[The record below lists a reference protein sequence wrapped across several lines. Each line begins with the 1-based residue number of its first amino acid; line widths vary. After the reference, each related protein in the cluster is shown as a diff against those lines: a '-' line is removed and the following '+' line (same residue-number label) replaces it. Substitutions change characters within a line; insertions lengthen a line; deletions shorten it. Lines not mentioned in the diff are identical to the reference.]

1 MKKRYFVFMAL
12 VISFLLFSQGM
23 AWARPRP
30 VRAFQ
35 LRYNFEFVVYRTEDM
50 PANWF
55 RTYDGYYVTRVAGG
69 DWVYGELLYYGI
81 APTNMIVGPEI
92 HTATELNHTWRY

>member
-12 VISFLLFSQGM
+12 VIIFLLFSQSV
-23 AWARPRP
+23 ALAAPPP

-35 LRYNFEFVVYRTEDM
+35 IRYNFEFVVYRTEDM

-55 RTYDGYYVTRVAGG
+55 RTYDGYYVTRALGG
-69 DWVYGELLYYGI
+69 DWVYGEMSQYGI
-81 APTNMIVGPEI
+81 MPTNMIVGPGNNM
-92 HTATELNHTWRY
+92 TTELFHTWRF

>member
-1 MKKRYFVFMAL
+1 MKRRYFVFMAL

-23 AWARPRP
+23 ALAVPQP

-35 LRYNFEFVVYRTEDM
+35 LRYNFEIVVYRTEDM

-55 RTYDGYYVTRVAGG
+55 RTYDGYYVTRALGG
-69 DWVYGELLYYGI
+69 DWVYGELSQYGI
-81 APTNMIVGPEI
+81 MSTNMLVVPEN
-92 HTATELNHTWRY
+92 HMATELFYNWRY